1 MPPRMVTVAAVQ
13 AAPVYLNLERSLAKA
28 LNLITEAAMKGAQL
42 VVFPE
47 SYLPGY
53 PAWLDY
59 CRDVALW
66 NHPPVKKLYAR
77 LAQNSVVVPSPTTEA
92 LATAAREYELTIVMG
107 IHERVAEGPGR
118 GTLYNSLLTI
128 GPTGIIL
135 NRHRKLV
142 PTFSER
148 LIWGQGDSRGLR
160 AVETPVGRVGGLIC
174 WEHWMPLTRQALHN
188 SSEDVHAA
196 VWPAVKEMHQ
206 VASRHYAFEGRCF
219 VVAAGA
225 IMRASDLPREL
236 EPIAKLAEDPE
247 ALVLDGGSAVIGP
260 DGLYVAGPAFD
271 CEAIILA
278 RINLNRIREENL
290 TLDVT
295 GHYSRPDLFDFRAKS
310 ENGKGELINVLSG
323 EAPEPAVVHPPNY
336 QEETQELRKH

>member
-1 MPPRMVTVAAVQ
+1 MITVAAVQ
-13 AAPVYLNLERSLAKA
+13 AAPVYSNLERSLAKA
-28 LNLITEAAMKGAQL
+28 LNLISEAAMKGAQL
-42 VVFPE
+42 AVFPE
-47 SYLPGY
+47 SWLPGY

-66 NHPPVKKLYAR
+66 NYPPMKKVYAR
-77 LAQNSVVVPSPTTEA
+77 LAENSVVVPSPATEA
-92 LATAAREYELTIVMG
+92 IATAAREHQITIVIG
-107 IHERVAEGPGR
+107 VHERVDEGPGR
-118 GTLYNSLLTI
+118 GTLYNTLLTF
-128 GPTGIIL
+128 GPTGLIL
-135 NRHRKLV
+135 NRHRKLM

-160 AVETPVGRVGGLIC
+160 SVETSTGRVGGLIC

-188 SSEDVHAA
+188 AGEDIHAA

-206 VASRHYAFEGRCF
+206 IASRHYAFEGRCF

-225 IMRASDLPREL
+225 IMRARDFPREL
-236 EPIAKLAEDPE
+236 EPIASLAADPE
-247 ALVLDGGSAVIGP
+247 TLVLDGGSAVIGP

-278 RINLNRIREENL
+278 RINLGRIREENL

-295 GHYSRPDLFDFRAKS
+295 GHYSRPDLFDFRAKQ
-310 ENGKGELINVLSG
+310 ENGKGELGGGLSL
-323 EAPEPAVVHPPNY
+323 EPCEPAATHTSSHN
-336 QEETQELRKH
+336 EDTQELRKH